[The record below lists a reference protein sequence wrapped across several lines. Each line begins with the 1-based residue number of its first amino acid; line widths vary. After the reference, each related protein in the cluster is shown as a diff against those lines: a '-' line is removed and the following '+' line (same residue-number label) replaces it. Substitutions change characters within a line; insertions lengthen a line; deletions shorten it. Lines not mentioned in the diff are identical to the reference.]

1 MCLAKYKVFMTDTI
15 FPDTVIEREELERIG
30 AELQL
35 ATSRDSETF
44 AREGADCD
52 AMLVVYAPVEGEVI
66 ERLDHCRIIVRTGIG
81 VNNIDIPTAS
91 RKGIMVANVPDYCL
105 DEVADHAMAM
115 FLSGVRKVAFLDRR
129 VRQGAWNVNEA
140 KPVPRLRGKVFG
152 LFGCGA
158 IGQRVA
164 LRAKAF
170 GMRVLGYD
178 PYLPDEA
185 FMEHGI
191 EKSVDFDSFLSSVD
205 FLSLHVPLTDS
216 THHIMNRDTFGK
228 MKPTSF
234 LINTSRGPLVNEND
248 LYEALKNGTIGGA
261 GLDVLDVE
269 PPAIPFRLAELDN
282 IVITPH
288 AAFFSDDAVPELRRK
303 AAQEIART
311 LIEGKPR
318 FWVNRKD
325 FPHS

>member
-1 MCLAKYKVFMTDTI
+1 MAKYRVFMTDTV
-15 FPDTVIEREELERIG
+15 FPDTEIEREELDRIG
-30 AELQL
+30 AELKL
-35 ATSRDSETF
+35 ATSTDSETL
-44 AREGADCD
+44 AREGSDCD
-52 AMLVVYAPVEGEVI
+52 AMLVVYAPVEGAVI

-115 FLSGVRKVAFLDRR
+115 FLCVVRKVAFLDRR

-140 KPVPRLRGKVFG
+140 KPVPRLRGKIMG

-158 IGQRVA
+158 IGQRVG

-170 GMRVLGYD
+170 GLRVLGFD
-178 PYLPDEA
+178 PYLPEEV
-185 FMEHGI
+185 FEQNGI
-191 EKSVDFDSFLSSVD
+191 ERAADFDTFLSSVD

-216 THHIMNRDTFGK
+216 TYHIMNRDTFGK

-234 LINTSRGPLVNEND
+234 LINTSRGPLVNESD
-248 LYEALKNGTIGGA
+248 LYEALKNGRISGA

-269 PPAIPFRLAELDN
+269 PPGIPFRLSELDN

-303 AAQEIART
+303 AAQEIVRA

-318 FWVNRKD
+318 SWINRKD
-325 FPHS
+325 FPHL